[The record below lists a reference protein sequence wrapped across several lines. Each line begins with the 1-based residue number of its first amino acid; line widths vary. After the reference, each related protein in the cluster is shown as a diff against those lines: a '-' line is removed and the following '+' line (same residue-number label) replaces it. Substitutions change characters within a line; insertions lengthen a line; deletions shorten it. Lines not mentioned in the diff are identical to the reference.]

1 MGPQPTAGEEVEVG
15 AGRLQ
20 AQLPKVDYQEPASSP
35 CCAQGLEGHQPCDCT
50 ELWIGQV
57 DGWAAVWGCHG
68 AGRPGKR
75 QKLRYS
81 LSLRLG

>member
-50 ELWIGQV
+50 ELWIGPEKYIKTSICQT
-57 DGWAAVWGCHG
+57 
-68 AGRPGKR
+68 
-75 QKLRYS
+75 S
-81 LSLRLG
+81 L